1 MVKIPPAVESS
12 WKDVSSGG
20 CGFAMATS
28 ESGKLITCG
37 STDDLGQSY
46 VTSGKHCETP
56 EPFPLPPE
64 VCVQKAEAGWD
75 HCVVSHEVYTWG
87 WTECIPTGRVFGQV
101 EGDSCE
107 MNTSFSAEQEV
118 STQVLIF
125 HMCIIYWVKMAFSDA
140 YDSAMFVGING
151 EMNKLT
157 SLSAA
162 AVSQAMVADT
172 NSLSSL
178 FVALLETL
186 VHVGNDNSGNDMQG
200 SGAVKKTYTTNGV
213 KCEQLCRSEHRW
225 QRCYCYY
232 YIV

>member
-1 MVKIPPAVESS
+1 MVVKIPPAVESS
-12 WKDVSSGG
+12 WKDVSGGG

-37 STDDLGQSY
+37 STDDLGQIY

-75 HCVVSHEVYTWG
+75 HCVAVTESHEVYTWG
-87 WTECIPTGRVFGQV
+87 WKECIPTGRVFGQV

-125 HMCIIYWVKMAFSDA
+125 HQCIISD
-140 YDSAMFVGING
+140 IR
-151 EMNKLT
+151 
-157 SLSAA
+157 
-162 AVSQAMVADT
+162 
-172 NSLSSL
+172 
-178 FVALLETL
+178 LEPTPIPTFDGQ
-186 VHVGNDNSGNDMQG
+186 VGNDNSGNDMPG
-200 SGAVKKTYTTNGV
+200 SGAVKKLTPLMV
-213 KCEQLCRSEHRW
+213 
-225 QRCYCYY
+225 
-232 YIV
+232 